1 MRTKMKF
8 NIGDRVRVKSKED
21 LIKLF
26 EEKGYR
32 YETAT
37 GYYRHSN
44 VKYIF
49 NSTAMYRYC
58 GEEYEVYRTEDATNF
73 AELRLGR
80 VSDNIEDFVFHEDWL
95 EEPTPKYTKIKLHD
109 S

>member
-1 MRTKMKF
+1 MKF

-37 GYYRHSN
+37 GYYRHGN

-80 VSDNIEDFVFHEDWL
+80 VSDNIEDHDVLAFFDLWD
-95 EEPTPKYTKIKLHD
+95 KLKTHPAGKK
-109 S
+109 